1 MDLRVKRTRKMLRE
15 ALWDIIQ
22 EKGIES
28 LSVREL
34 CERAMI
40 NRATFYRHYEDI
52 NDLLL
57 RGLDEFFDEIQGD
70 PFMSE
75 EEIVN
80 NEIREPSSKH
90 YQFITFL
97 DERKDFFKLM
107 LSDKGLPS
115 FQNRLLQY
123 IEEAILCG
131 IKQEFSCQTV
141 QPQPLVPAELLASS
155 LAGRFMGIL
164 RWWFSID
171 CRVPYEEM
179 GYYMIALF
187 YYNDYEVSD
196 TPRPRLQFDLKKK
209 LEVANRRFED
219 SGNQA
224 H

>member
-1 MDLRVKRTRKMLRE
+1 MLRE

-28 LSVREL
+28 LSVSEL

-70 PFMSE
+70 PTMSE

-90 YQFITFL
+90 YQFMTFL
-97 DERKDFFKLM
+97 EERKDFFKLM

-115 FQNRLLQY
+115 FQNRLLKY
-123 IEEAILCG
+123 IEDAILCG
-131 IKQEFSCQTV
+131 MKQELSSRAV
-141 QPQPLVPAELLASS
+141 KPQSLVPSELLASS
-155 LAGRFMGIL
+155 IAGRFMGIL

-171 CRVPYEEM
+171 CRIPYEEM
-179 GYYMIALF
+179 AYYMIALF
-187 YYNDYEVSD
+187 YYTNYEIFNM
-196 TPRPRLQFDLKKK
+196 PRPRLQFDLKRK
-209 LEVANRRFED
+209 LEEANRRFGD
-219 SGNQA
+219 SGNQ
-224 H
+224 